1 MTPRPAS
8 SLRFVDRFCES
19 HAADVDPRR
28 VCLLGFSDGAT
39 VGVELA
45 TSRRF
50 AAVVCAAYGFTGDLP
65 AAALDRLRDV
75 PFWMIHSED
84 DEVFAPR
91 CSERFVAALRAAS
104 SRPGDVKLSKPRGLD
119 HVGTALAASSA
130 PATYEWLLGLASG

>member
-1 MTPRPAS
+1 MLA
-8 SLRFVDRFCES
+8 FVDEFCAA
-19 HAADVDPRR
+19 HARAVDPAR
-28 VCLLGFSDGAT
+28 VFLFGFSDGAT

-104 SRPGDVKLSKPRGLD
+104 SRPGDVKLSKLRGLD